1 MKISSNMLKRYL
13 KKPLTQEQLY
23 KTTNEYITEV
33 ESVETLLE
41 LDNLVVGHVLT
52 CQRHPNADKLFVCT
66 VDIGETEPEQI
77 VCGAPNV
84 KAGQYVA
91 VAKVGAILPGDFEIK
106 PVKIRGVQSNG
117 MICSLDELGFGDKFT
132 NSEFA
137 DGIFTFSDEPKVGSN
152 AVKALNLDQ
161 TSLELDV
168 TPNRADLLSVLGF
181 AYDIGAALNEKIE
194 ATEPQVKEEGPKN
207 PLEVTILDEG
217 CSRYYARYIDN
228 IKVKPSPLW
237 LQADLIASGIRPV
250 NNVVDITNYV
260 MMELGTPLH
269 AFDADKFGTNEI
281 IIKSATDLEEVIT
294 LDEQIRI
301 LKKEDITITNGQEV
315 VAVAGVMGLLNTM
328 VNENTTKII
337 LEAASFEPKRVRETS
352 KRLNLVSDS
361 SLRFERGI
369 DEIRIRTA
377 INRAA
382 ELLILLADGRVYEGI
397 SFSGGSFDRPTMIDL
412 NAEEVN
418 RILGTSF
425 QNQEIKEILRR
436 LNIIETKPCR
446 YLIPTYRK
454 DLNIPADLIEE
465 VGRIY
470 GFNNIPTTLPKSD
483 TRGSYS
489 LRQSYINQIRRR
501 FKYLGFNEVI
511 NYSLTKLD
519 DIDLYRE
526 ATLKPLKLLHPLR
539 DDRAYL
545 RHSLLNGLVS
555 NVKYHL
561 SRQHENMA
569 FYEVGNIYYDND
581 EPLYLAV
588 ILQGKYLDGT
598 FTNTDIKGSFYLIK
612 GILEDLL
619 REYNVLVKYE
629 KETEIK
635 GFQPNSCAKVSVE
648 DETLGFIG
656 KIHPLILD
664 DSYAFEINLEVLFK
678 NIQKQEKFELISRYP
693 SISRDISIVVDKE
706 IPAIKFEELIR
717 QTSRNYLTNLDIF
730 DVYHDEKFGTNK
742 VSLGFRLTF
751 NSTEKTLENDDV
763 DKIMKSILFRLQKE
777 YNAEIRQ

>member
-41 LDNLVVGHVLT
+41 LDNFVVGHVLT
-52 CQRHPNADKLFVCT
+52 CQKHPNADKLSVCT
-66 VDIGETEPEQI
+66 VDLGENEPEQI

-84 KAGQYVA
+84 RAGQYVG
-91 VAKVGAILPGDFEIK
+91 VAKVGAVLPGDFEIK
-106 PVKIRGVQSNG
+106 PVKIRGVESNG

-132 NSEFA
+132 NPEFS
-137 DGIFTFSDEPKVGSN
+137 DGIFVFDGEPKVGSN
-152 AVKALNLDQ
+152 AVEALNLDQ

-194 ATEPQVKEEGPKN
+194 AIEPLVKEEGPKN
-207 PLEVTILDEG
+207 PLKVTILDDG

-237 LQADLIASGIRPV
+237 LQADLIASGVRPV

-269 AFDADKFGTNEI
+269 AFDADKFKTDEI
-281 IIKSATDLEEVIT
+281 VVKSARDLEEVIT

-301 LKKEDITITNGQEV
+301 LKKDDITITNGQKV
-315 VAVAGVMGLLNTM
+315 VAIGGVMGLLNTM
-328 VNENTTKII
+328 VNEETTKII
-337 LEAASFEPKRVRETS
+337 LEAASFNPKRVRDTS
-352 KRLNLVSDS
+352 KRLDLISDS
-361 SLRFERGI
+361 SLRFEREI
-369 DEIRIRTA
+369 DEVRVRTA

-382 ELLILLADGRVYEGI
+382 ELLILLAEGRVYEGI
-397 SFSGGSFDRPTMIDL
+397 SFSGGSFARPTMIDL

-418 RILGTSF
+418 RSLGTSF
-425 QNQEIKEILRR
+425 QKPEIKEILRR
-436 LNIIETKPCR
+436 LNVIETKPDR

-454 DLNIPADLIEE
+454 DLKIPADLIEE

-470 GFNNIPTTLPKSD
+470 GFNNIPTTLPKSN
-483 TRGSYS
+483 TIGSYS
-489 LRQSYINQIRRR
+489 LRQSLIYQIRRR
-501 FKYLGFNEVI
+501 FKYLGFNEVV

-526 ATLKPLKLLHPLR
+526 PAPTPLKLLHPLR

-545 RHSLLNGLVS
+545 RHSLLNGLVT

-561 SRQHENMA
+561 SRQHENLA

-581 EPLYLAV
+581 EPLYLSA
-588 ILQGKYLDGT
+588 IINGKYLDGT
-598 FTNTDIKGSFYLIK
+598 FTNKDIKGSFYLIK

-619 REYNVLVKYE
+619 EEYNVITKFE
-629 KETEIK
+629 KETKIK
-635 GFQPNSCAKVSVE
+635 GFHPGSCAKVLIE
-648 DETLGFIG
+648 DVTLGFIG
-656 KIHPLILD
+656 KIHPAILD
-664 DSYAFEINLEVLFK
+664 DAYAFEINLEVLFK
-678 NIQKQEKFELISRYP
+678 NIQKQEKYELISRFP
-693 SISRDISIVVDKE
+693 SISRDIAIVVDKE
-706 IPAIKFEELIR
+706 IPAIKFLELIK
-717 QTSRNYLTNLDIF
+717 QTTRNYLTNLDVF
-730 DVYHDEKFGTNK
+730 DVYYDDKFGPEK
-742 VSLGFRLTF
+742 VSLGFRMTF

-763 DKIMKSILFRLQKE
+763 DKIMKSIIFRLQKE
-777 YNAEIRQ
+777 YSAEIRQ